1 MPESGETRAVA
12 TMRRT
17 VPGVSEGREARS
29 LSFDRAAEYYDRTR
43 AIDPEALAETVA
55 MLAETLSGRDPV
67 LEIGVGTGVIALPL
81 SEAGVR
87 LVGLDLSRP
96 MLAKLVEKA
105 GRPPLPLVQ
114 GDAVRLPFSDGTF
127 GGAYARWV
135 LHLIPAWRSAV
146 AELVRVVRPGGA
158 LVIEPGGYSGVW
170 REVWLKFIEEGGD
183 AIRSV
188 GLDMTDDSALDLV
201 LSEAGVKPSELPPVR
216 MKDESTLE
224 EFFDQVGQ
232 RLFSWTWR
240 IADED
245 FERVVNSV
253 RAWARERFGPLD
265 VPIRTMYTMPRW
277 RMYELPGV

>member
-1 MPESGETRAVA
+1 
-12 TMRRT
+12 MRRT